1 MAGAGK
7 TPMANVETPPVLIA
21 EDDPKIADLLANYLQ
36 SQGWRTVVVGNGED
50 ALMRV
55 HRFEPAVVLLDVM
68 LPGLC
73 GLDVCRQLRLFSA
86 VPVIMLTARVD
97 EVDKVL
103 GLGAGADD
111 YVCKPFSPREVAAR
125 VQAQWRRSQGLL
137 TMGMVAGFKVHKHA
151 QRISWNDQWIDL
163 TSAEYR
169 LFSLLL
175 ARPGAVLSRAQLLD
189 CLHADFR
196 DVSDRT
202 IDSHV
207 RNLRRKIE
215 LVRPEGSGI
224 AAVYGAGYRFSG

>member
-1 MAGAGK
+1 MTHA
-7 TPMANVETPPVLIA
+7 ETPPVLIA

-50 ALMRV
+50 ALMQV
-55 HRFEPAVVLLDVM
+55 QRFEPAVVLLDIM
-68 LPGLC
+68 LPGLG
-73 GLDVCRQLRLFSA
+73 GLDVCRQLRLFSP
-86 VPVIMLTARVD
+86 VPVILLTARVD

-125 VQAQWRRSQGLL
+125 VQAQWRRYQGLL
-137 TMGMVAGFKVHKHA
+137 TTGMVAGFKVHRHA
-151 QRISWNDQWIDL
+151 QRISCNGQWMDL
-163 TSAEYR
+163 TMAEYR

-189 CLHADFR
+189 CLHAEFR

-224 AAVYGAGYRFSG
+224 AAVYGAGYRFSV